1 MARSTLPTFVSHNT
15 RTRGGV
21 GFYADPR
28 DNNRLEEMGC
38 AIPDTDTPLPGELR
52 RFSKRFGRGQVWDL
66 GRLAVRE
73 LCRECGEEALT
84 NIVGLCPA
92 CAHNITREGQIQG
105 PQLPEGTGDT
115 DFDAIIAA
123 FKAGE
128 ISQDEALQRA
138 YEINDPAEKLE
149 REISREF
156 RAWNRRR

>member
-1 MARSTLPTFVSHNT
+1 MARNTLPTFVSHTT

-38 AIPDTDTPLPGELR
+38 AVPDTEAQLPGELR
-52 RFSKRFGRGQVWDL
+52 RYSKRLGRGQVWDL

-73 LCRECGEEALT
+73 LCRECGEEHIT
-84 NIVGLCPA
+84 NIVGLCPE
-92 CAHNITREGQIQG
+92 CARKVAKEGLVQG
-105 PQLPEGTGDT
+105 PELPTTTGDT

-138 YEINDPAEKLE
+138 YEINDPTEKLE